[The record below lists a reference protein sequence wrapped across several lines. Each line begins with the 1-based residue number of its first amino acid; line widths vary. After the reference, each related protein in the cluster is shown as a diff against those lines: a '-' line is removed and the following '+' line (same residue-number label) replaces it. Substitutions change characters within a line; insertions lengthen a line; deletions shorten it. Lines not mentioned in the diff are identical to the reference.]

1 MSINRGMDNDV
12 VHIICTMD
20 YYLALKENEMMPFAA
35 TWIDTEIIILSEV
48 SQRGKI
54 LYDVHYMGNLK
65 INDTNELIYKTET
78 GL

>member
-1 MSINRGMDNDV
+1 MSINRGMDNDAV
-12 VHIICTMD
+12 RIICTMD

-48 SQRGKI
+48 NQRGKI

>member
-12 VHIICTMD
+12 VCIICTMD

-54 LYDVHYMGNLK
+54 LYDIHCMGNLK
-65 INDTNELIYKTET
+65 INDTNELIYKTEI